1 MDKLLNLNLI
11 GGAMITPPPMLSG
24 GPGVLPG
31 SQMPP
36 TSPASPVGIGA
47 PITPPV
53 NGVVG
58 TANTANGT
66 KKNNSGSGNKN
77 DAKKNDAKKNDAKK
91 NVAKKN
97 DAKKNDAKK
106 NEAKKNDAKKN
117 DANNNNNNNN
127 NNNIQNK
134 FNELNNELRDRIKSL
149 KLTTNNYVIAYW
161 IIWFL
166 IIITTLS
173 SYITNPI
180 RYSEKP
186 TFFNLTHNIFYYYL
200 FIVLLAI
207 LCYYAYTVSPRLP
220 LIRGGEMYL
229 KLIPFI
235 IFFFSLMAINVSHEG
250 VIKEDGSFST
260 PPNVIVKDEN
270 TMIAQ
275 FSLLIIGI
283 IVICGLDIYK
293 SAGSLNKIQSFHLER
308 CFIPF
313 IGLLI
318 VIYLLY
324 NAVNYRV
331 KKYNLPSTWSK

>member
-11 GGAMITPPPMLSG
+11 GGAMITPPPMISG
-24 GPGVLPG
+24 GPG

-58 TANTANGT
+58 TANTANGAKKNNSGT
-66 KKNNSGSGNKN
+66 ANGAKKNNSGSANGAKKNNSGSG
-77 DAKKNDAKKNDAKK
+77 KKNDAKKNYPKQ
-91 NVAKKN
+91 
-97 DAKKNDAKK
+97 
-106 NEAKKNDAKKN
+106 N
-117 DANNNNNNNN
+117 DANKKKNNTNNN